1 MKTTRW
7 QRGWVVA
14 AVLAAASPAWA
25 DAVYDYVGS
34 PYTTTSGPTYTTAMQ
49 VTGRFTTA
57 VPLPGGM
64 AWTNVTGQVQSFSFS
79 DGAPSPL
86 VIDQGN
92 ATSRTFWASTG
103 PGGEITSF
111 RVDVYVGGGNRINV
125 TDFGDPGARVERV
138 AQGSASTPFS
148 GAFTRTV
155 TAGPGM
161 ASVPTLGEWGL
172 VLLSLLVATLGL
184 HASGVIGLQRFQSKR

>member
-1 MKTTRW
+1 MMAMRW
-7 QRGWVVA
+7 QRGWMAA

-25 DAVYDYVGS
+25 DAVYDYVGT
-34 PYTTTSGPTYTTAMQ
+34 PYTTTIGPTYTTAMA

-57 VPLPGGM
+57 APLPGGM

-86 VIDQGN
+86 VIDQGS

-103 PGGEITSF
+103 PGGDIVSF
-111 RVDVYVGGGNRINV
+111 RIDVYVGGGNRINV
-125 TDFGDPGARVERV
+125 DNFGDFGARVERV
-138 AQGSASTPFS
+138 AQGSASTNTPGS
-148 GAFTRTV
+148 FTRTV
-155 TAGPGM
+155 TAGLGV
-161 ASVPTLGEWGL
+161 ASVPTLGEWSL

-184 HASGVIGLQRFQSKR
+184 HASGVIGLQRFQGKR